1 MADSNRIVS
10 FDILKG
16 VGILLVILGHI
27 EIPYML
33 KTVIYSFHM
42 PLFFFVSGCFFRSI
56 SWKEFINKKIRQLL
70 IPWAFFAFLRFA
82 YLFVLKLNET
92 HNVAEAISNPVT
104 SMFDGFL
111 GDGNSFV
118 LFRTIWFLICLF
130 DVSFVYLL
138 IHKITPPHTYKT
150 LIISILCVLLY
161 GIGYWLNANDIDL
174 PYFIDTTMSTL
185 IYYHL
190 GFCFMRNKWNDIKV
204 SPIYSLF
211 LLIIAIVF
219 VVLFPSYVDLRSN
232 CFPLHLL
239 LLSMVFIMSFYWFV
253 NSYFNSRNAKLIL
266 LDKILIW
273 CGTNSLALLGLHMLF
288 VDTFWIVRN
297 KLHLVD
303 YSWTILE
310 FALIVA
316 ICYFATTLIKRY
328 IPFVLGRS

>member
-1 MADSNRIVS
+1 M
-10 FDILKG
+10 
-16 VGILLVILGHI
+16 
-27 EIPYML
+27 
-33 KTVIYSFHM
+33 
-42 PLFFFVSGCFFRSI
+42 
-56 SWKEFINKKIRQLL
+56 
-70 IPWAFFAFLRFA
+70 
-82 YLFVLKLNET
+82 
-92 HNVAEAISNPVT
+92 AEAISIPIT

-130 DVSFVYLL
+130 EISFVYLL
-138 IHKITPPHTYKT
+138 IHKITPAHKILTVST
-150 LIISILCVLLY
+150 LCILLY
-161 GIGYWLNANDIDL
+161 GIGYWLNANNIDL

-190 GFCFMRNKWNDIKV
+190 GFCFMRNKWYDMKV

-219 VVLFPSYVDLRSN
+219 VVLFPSYVDLKSN
-232 CFPLHLL
+232 SFPLHLL
-239 LLSMVFIMSFYWFV
+239 LLSMVFIMSFYWFI
-253 NSYFNSRNAKLIL
+253 NSYFNSRKLKLIP

-288 VDTFWIVRN
+288 ADIFWIVRN
-297 KLHLVD
+297 KLHLVE

-316 ICYFATTLIKRY
+316 ICHFATILIKRY

>member
-1 MADSNRIVS
+1 MVDSNQIVS

-16 VGILLVILGHI
+16 GGILLVILGHI
-27 EIPYML
+27 QIPYML

-42 PLFFFVSGCFFRSI
+42 PLFFFVSGCFFRPI
-56 SWKEFINKKIRQLL
+56 SLREFFAKKTRQLL
-70 IPWAFFAFLRFA
+70 IPWAFFAFLLFA

-92 HNVAEAISNPVT
+92 HNWAKAISLPVT

-111 GDGNSFV
+111 GDENSFI
-118 LFRTIWFLICLF
+118 LFHVIWFLICLF
-130 DVSFVYLL
+130 EVSFVYLL
-138 IHKITPPHTYKT
+138 IHKIIPYNKALT
-150 LIISILCVLLY
+150 ISALCILLY
-161 GIGYWLNANDIDL
+161 GVGYWLNANNIDL

-190 GFCFMRNKWNDIKV
+190 GFCFMRNKWYGMKV

-219 VVLFPSYVDLRSN
+219 IVLFPSYVDLKSN
-232 CFPLHLL
+232 NFPLHLL
-239 LLSMVFIMSFYWFV
+239 LLSIVFIMNFYWFI
-253 NSYFNSRNAKLIL
+253 NSYFNSRKLKLIP

-273 CGTNSLALLGLHMLF
+273 CGINSLALLGLHILF

-297 KLHLVD
+297 KLHLVN

-328 IPFVLGRS
+328 IPSVLGRS